1 MGNRPHSRIQNLYDL
16 RYYLSKLIGKVERE
30 EISVEKAKALGYL
43 ARCLMDVLQRE
54 QDQKALEQVERLE
67 EAVGISHE
75 D

>member
-43 ARCLMDVLQRE
+43 ARCLLDVLQRE
-54 QDQKALEQVERLE
+54 SEEKALEQVEALE
-67 EAVGISHE
+67 KAVGITE